1 MQDATAL
8 TTLALALLA
17 AGFGALLAVRFGQ
30 SVMLGY
36 VAAGFIIGPNTPGF
50 VANTALVDDLAG
62 VGIVLLLFVVGLQVS
77 MQHLTAVGPVTIVGG
92 LFQIVILIA
101 LGYGAGAALGWT
113 PIESVFL
120 GAFVSISST
129 TVISKLL
136 GDRGEMGSV
145 HGRIALGWSAVQ
157 DVYTIALVVILTAVV
172 EVGSEDVATHLAVS
186 IAKATAFTGA
196 LLVIGPRVFPLVFE
210 RLALLHQRESFVL
223 LAAAAAA
230 TASYLATRADMS
242 PAIGAFVAG
251 VVLNESDVWH
261 EIEDRLASV
270 TDLLTGLFF
279 VSIGML
285 IDPGAVLGHLPAV
298 GLAMV
303 LIIAVKG
310 LVSAGIIRLFGY
322 STGTALL
329 AGAILAESAEF
340 SVILARVGTEVDALG
355 EGIADV
361 MLAGAVLSIVLAAP
375 LLRWVEPIA
384 VRLQER
390 YPGSRRTL
398 SAEDGTATRRGHA
411 VICGYGRVGRVIA
424 DLLASRNLPYIA
436 IEEDFRIVQAAR
448 RRGLPVLLGNAANV
462 RMLDRANVS
471 QAMVLA
477 VAIPDAFAAKEVT
490 AIALSRNPLLS
501 VVVRTDDEIEQTVL
515 ERLGAREAVL
525 GERELAFEMSR
536 YVLSQFGVETIA
548 QQVAINRLRRRR
560 PPAEPA

>member
-1 MQDATAL
+1 MDNATGL

-30 SVMLGY
+30 SVILGY
-36 VAAGFIIGPNTPGF
+36 VVAGFLIGPHTPGF
-50 VANTALVDDLAG
+50 VANATLVEELAG
-62 VGIVLLLFVVGLQVS
+62 VGVVLLLFVVGLQIS
-77 MQHLTAVGPVTIVGG
+77 REHLTAVGPVTIIGG
-92 LFQIVILIA
+92 LIQIVILIA
-101 LGYGAGAALGWT
+101 LGYVAGTALGWT
-113 PIESVFL
+113 PIEAVFL

-129 TVISKLL
+129 TVISKVL

-145 HGRIALGWSAVQ
+145 HGRIALGGSAVQ
-157 DVYTIALVVILTAVV
+157 DVYTIARVVILTAV
-172 EVGSEDVATHLAVS
+172 GDAGDEDGAAHLAIS
-186 IAKATAFTGA
+186 IAKATAFTAA
-196 LLVIGPRVFPLVFE
+196 LLIVGPKVFPFVFE

-223 LAAAAAA
+223 FAAAAAA
-230 TASYLATRADMS
+230 AAAYLATRADMS

-261 EIEDRLASV
+261 EIEERLASV

-285 IDPGAVLGHLPAV
+285 IDPGAVAGHLSAL
-298 GLAMV
+298 GIALV

-310 LVSAGIIRLFGY
+310 LVSAGIVRLFGY
-322 STGTALL
+322 PAGSALL
-329 AGAILAESAEF
+329 TGVVLAESAEF
-340 SVILARVGTEVDALG
+340 SVILVRVGTEVDALG

-361 MLAGAVLSIVLAAP
+361 MLAAAVLSIVVIAP

-384 VRLQER
+384 ARLQAR
-390 YPGSRRTL
+390 YPGSPTRAL
-398 SAEDGTATRRGHA
+398 DAEDETTALRGHA

-424 DLLASRNLPYIA
+424 ELLEARNLPYVA

-448 RRGLPVLLGNAANV
+448 HRGLPVLLGNAANV
-462 RMLDRANVS
+462 RMLDRANIS
-471 QAMVLA
+471 RAMVLA
-477 VAIPDAFAAKEVT
+477 VALPDAFAAKEVT
-490 AIALSRNPLLS
+490 TLALARNSSLS
-501 VVVRTDDEIEQTVL
+501 VIVRTDDEVEQVVL

-536 YVLSQFGVETIA
+536 VVLNQFGVETIA

-560 PPAEPA
+560 PEESA